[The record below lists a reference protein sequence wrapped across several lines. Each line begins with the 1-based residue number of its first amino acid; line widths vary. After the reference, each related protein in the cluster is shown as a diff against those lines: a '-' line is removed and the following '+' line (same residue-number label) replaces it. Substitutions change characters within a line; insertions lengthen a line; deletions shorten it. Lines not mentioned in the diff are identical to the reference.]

1 MPETTVLI
9 PVYNC
14 AKYIITA
21 IESVLAQKYTD
32 YELLLID
39 DGSTDNTADIIASI
53 KDSRIVFL
61 KNSKNRGIV
70 YTLNKGLALARGKYI
85 IRMDGDDIVIG
96 NRFEVQI
103 DFLNKNP
110 DFGIVGGWYQVINAQ
125 GVIIDTVEGVTD
137 SRNAQLSLLF
147 RNQFTHSAVTMRSD
161 LAKQL
166 KYDPKFQYCEDYDL
180 WVRFAEVSKVANLP
194 AYFVSYRWYSENS
207 CSRKQ
212 KELKQAM
219 FNLLSR
225 ELDKVDVEHTAEEL
239 MLHLAICFGMAARLF
254 KREDRQKELRK
265 WLDKVFSSV
274 VLAQRYDTRWL
285 LEYKKNMLR
294 AHCGIDSFVN
304 I

>member
-14 AKYIITA
+14 AKYIVAA
-21 IESVLAQKYTD
+21 IESVLNQKYTD

-39 DGSTDNTADIIASI
+39 DGSTDNTAEIITTI

-70 YTLNKGLALARGKYI
+70 YTLNKGLALAKGKYI
-85 IRMDGDDIVIG
+85 ARMDGDDIMLG
-96 NRFEVQI
+96 NRLETQI

-110 DFGIVGGWYQVINAQ
+110 DFGIVGGWYQVINAE
-125 GVIIDTVEGVTD
+125 GKVIDTVEGVTD
-137 SRNAQLSLLF
+137 CRNAQLNLLF
-147 RNQFTHSAVTMRSD
+147 RNQFTHSAVTMRTN

-166 KYDPKFQYCEDYDL
+166 KYDPDFQYCEDYDL

-194 AYFVSYRWYSENS
+194 DYFVQYRWYSENS
-207 CSRKQ
+207 CGRKQ

-225 ELDKVDVEHTAEEL
+225 ELDKIGVKHSAEEL
-239 MLHLAICFGMAARLF
+239 MLHLAICFNMAPRLF
-254 KREDRQKELRK
+254 KNEEKQKALLQ
-265 WLDKVFSSV
+265 WIDKVFSSA
-274 VLAQRYDTRWL
+274 VLNQRYGKEWL
-285 LEYKKNMLR
+285 LDFKKNILKSY
-294 AHCGIDSFVN
+294 CGIGSHIF
-304 I
+304 